1 MPPTDEE
8 LVALRARRHELRDR
22 YLLPP
27 SRRPASPGR
36 GIHHAALICSDV
48 ETTIGF
54 YQGLLGFPLVE
65 LVENRDYPGS
75 SHLFFDVGNSTL
87 LGFFD
92 FPGLGLEQG
101 VEAVGGVQHI
111 AISLP
116 QDRWDEIRSKLDE
129 AGIPYAGPDIGIPES
144 MYLRDPDGIGLEM
157 LSDPLMFFGGT
168 QLDEE

>member
-1 MPPTDEE
+1 MQPNEDERA
-8 LVALRARRHELRDR
+8 ALAERRAEIRDR
-22 YLLPP
+22 FLIPVDQ
-27 SRRPASPGR
+27 RPTSPGR

-48 ETTIGF
+48 VTTIEF

-92 FPGLGLEQG
+92 FPGLGLEPG
-101 VEAVGGVQHI
+101 IEALGGVLLI
-111 AISLP
+111 AISIP
-116 QDRWDEIRSKLDE
+116 QDRWDAIRARLDAE
-129 AGIPYAGPDIGIPES
+129 GIPYDGPQRGIPES

-157 LSDPLMFFGGT
+157 LSDPLMFFGGK
-168 QLDEE
+168 QLDA